1 VANALLSNAKHIEIA
16 RRYAWHV
23 RQRRGGSKLTFSQL
37 IPRVRLRE
45 LERIF
50 QRRYGRLLPDDDA
63 GRDDLILAAHH
74 VAHLGGDAVGHIIA
88 WARGWAPW
96 MPQAEAREIAD
107 RVAAEPKKF
116 TADSLAWRLRLS
128 MIERTELKITTIGAF
143 DCSKSERVEL
153 RKIRDRE
160 AKRAHRAKT
169 KSGRPRGRPKK
180 TIPINA
186 STAVKVSIAVDAFSD
201 LAHLAREVPEKPRD
215 LNPSTKQNLRKISG
229 SVKSRFDSGKG
240 QPPVLSSGNPR
251 AASPKMCVS
260 TKPPSEVIDQAV
272 EIVRQHS
279 NISPDRQ
286 TVQRMLERFWP
297 SYARAKT
304 ATAVRYYGKFNPD
317 RDLRDWSMSFRITL
331 NGEADAIDRHRQRR
345 QKWKQGRSRAAAA

>member
-1 VANALLSNAKHIEIA
+1 MLFRSV
-16 RRYAWHV
+16 
-23 RQRRGGSKLTFSQL
+23 
-37 IPRVRLRE
+37 
-45 LERIF
+45 
-50 QRRYGRLLPDDDA
+50 
-63 GRDDLILAAHH
+63 
-74 VAHLGGDAVGHIIA
+74 
-88 WARGWAPW
+88 
-96 MPQAEAREIAD
+96 
-107 RVAAEPKKF
+107 
-116 TADSLAWRLRLS
+116 LAWRLRLS
-128 MIERTELKITTIGAF
+128 MAQRTELKIVTIGAF

-160 AKRAHRAKT
+160 AKRVKRAKN
-169 KSGRPRGRPKK
+169 KSVRPRGRPRK
-180 TIPINA
+180 TGAKNA

-317 RDLRDWSMSFRITL
+317 RDLRDWSMSFRSTL

-345 QKWKQGRSRAAAA
+345 QKWKQGQSRAAAAPRSP